1 MQDEKINKI
10 AQMRKHIAAC
20 KESGLQVKQYCKE
33 QKLKRSAYY
42 YWCKKLQTDLLTD
55 TGSFIELQPITT
67 TSCVEIIF
75 SNGVKINFESLVPI
89 HYLKQLIG

>member
-42 YWCKKLQTDLLTD
+42 YWCKKLQTDLQL
-55 TGSFIELQPITT
+55 
-67 TSCVEIIF
+67 
-75 SNGVKINFESLVPI
+75 
-89 HYLKQLIG
+89 QLILQGIILQSVRHKKRFSIKA